1 MKNKILTLVLSTL
14 SFFAIAQSDCTN
26 DVTNPY
32 IMDFQPEIT
41 VSCDHDLSAIQP
53 IVQDNCDDS
62 VEVVFLEE
70 IFQSGIP
77 NVYDVYRIY
86 RAFDNA
92 GNGIMESQ
100 IIHVVDETPPAI
112 SPMGTTV
119 IACGDFPV
127 FSQPTAI
134 DNCGWSFL
142 MFQDNVD
149 GSNPCQTVYTRIW
162 TAYDESGNTSSATET
177 IISVDT
183 IPPAIYGEVYVEI
196 PDSVS
201 LDSLFATA
209 SEGCSSPIFFTYVD
223 TEVSGNSYI
232 RVYTATDGCGNTST
246 FQQIIH
252 VFFVETDPEGD
263 TDEEDDSDD
272 EDEDG
277 DDDSD
282 DDDEEDDEEHCDE
295 TDDESKRVAI
305 CHQLGNG
312 NFITIYV
319 AQPAVQ
325 AHLNHGDNLGPC
337 NTTIN
342 WHNQS
347 LPMQMQLEHTRDGKI
362 KKTVRQK

>member
-1 MKNKILTLVLSTL
+1 MKNVILTLSFFTL
-14 SFFAIAQSDCTN
+14 SFFAIAQADCVN
-26 DVTNPY
+26 DVTDPY
-32 IMDFQPEIT
+32 IVDFQPEIT
-41 VSCDHDLSAIQP
+41 VSCDQDLSVIRP
-53 IVQDNCDDS
+53 VIYDNCDDS
-62 VEVVFLEE
+62 VEVVVLEE

-77 NVYDVYRIY
+77 NVYDVHRIY
-86 RAFDNA
+86 RAFDDS
-92 GNGIMESQ
+92 GNGWMESQ

-112 SPMGTTV
+112 SPVGTTV

-183 IPPAIYGEVYVEI
+183 IPPAIYGEVYIEI
-196 PDSVS
+196 SDSVS
-201 LDSLFATA
+201 IDSLFATA

-246 FQQIIH
+246 FEQIIH
-252 VFFVETDPEGD
+252 VFFVEADPEK
-263 TDEEDDSDD
+263 DD
-272 EDEDG
+272 EDE
-277 DDDSD
+277 D
-282 DDDEEDDEEHCDE
+282 DDDEEDESDEEDDEDDDEDHCDSI
-295 TDDESKRVAI
+295 DDESKRVAI

-325 AHLNHGDNLGPC
+325 AHLDHGDTLGPC
-337 NTTIN
+337 DTTIN

-347 LPMQMQLEHTRDGKI
+347 LPMQMHIEHTRDGKI